1 MERKKLSE
9 LKNGEK
15 GRILS
20 LNGDADFCRKLRSM
34 GIAENVPVRYVF
46 ESPFGDPAAYESQ
59 GLLIAVRRRDGTLIE
74 VEPWD

>member
-1 MERKKLSE
+1 MERKRLSE

-59 GLLIAVRRRDGTLIE
+59 GLLIAVRRRDGALIE

>member
-9 LKNGEK
+9 LKCGEK
-15 GRILS
+15 GKILS
-20 LNGDADFCRKLRSM
+20 LNGDSDFCRRLRSM
-34 GIAENVPVRYVF
+34 GIAENAPVRYVL

-59 GLLIAVRRRDGTLIE
+59 GLLIAVRRRDGALIE

>member
-9 LKNGEK
+9 LKNGDK

-59 GLLIAVRRRDGTLIE
+59 GLLIAVRRRDGALIE